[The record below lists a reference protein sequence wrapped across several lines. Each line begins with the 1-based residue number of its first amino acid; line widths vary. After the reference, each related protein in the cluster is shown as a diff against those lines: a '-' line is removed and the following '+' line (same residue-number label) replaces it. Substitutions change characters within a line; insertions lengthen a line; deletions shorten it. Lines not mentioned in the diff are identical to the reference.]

1 MLESNLDNNS
11 VFFALNQEKQ
21 NIVAAIALRIRES
34 LNLSVIL
41 NQTVEEVRQFLQT
54 DRVVIYRFEPDWS
67 GLIVAESVGDLNQ
80 SIFGS
85 KIKDPCFT
93 PQHIEQYR
101 QGAVRAIDNVSEANL
116 ATCYGEV
123 LASYNVQANLVVP
136 IVANDKVW
144 GLLIAHHCQS
154 SRPWQEQ
161 EIQLLKQL
169 VIQVGIAVQQ
179 AELYEQVQ
187 SLNNYLEQKVQQ
199 RTAKLENSVKFETL
213 IRKITEKMRDSL
225 SESYILQTV
234 TEQIGQTLNVDR
246 CKIELYNSD
255 RRIATIAYEYTVE
268 QPNCQGTTREV
279 AGFSELYS
287 QLLQKRSLQFVEKV
301 PELSPINTQ
310 ATRLACPI
318 FDDRGMLGNL
328 WLLRP
333 KEEYF
338 QHHEI
343 VLVEQVAS
351 QCAIAIRQARLY
363 ERSQNQIEELGRLS
377 LLKDDFLR
385 TISHELRTP
394 MSSIQLASETLETL
408 LEREIGFNKSATFTR
423 VLDIFRS
430 ACQRQNQLVDD
441 LLTLC
446 YIDAKKEIIK
456 MQWVDLGVWLPQIIE
471 PFQERINNQNQTLTI
486 DLEPDLPQFKSD
498 ISIIKR
504 VLSELIN
511 NACKYTPASE
521 KITLSARK
529 IEHGIQ
535 LKVINTGIE
544 ISLVEQ
550 QRVFDKFYRIPHHD
564 PWQFGGTG
572 IGLALVKNLVE
583 LLGGTIS
590 LESNSEQTIFAIALS
605 CETTNN

>member
-11 VFFALNQEKQ
+11 IFFALNQEKQ
-21 NIVAAIALRIRES
+21 NIVAAIALRIRQS
-34 LNLSVIL
+34 LDLELIL

-67 GLIVAESVGDLNQ
+67 GLIVTESVRYSSQ
-80 SIFGS
+80 SVFGS
-85 KIKDPCFT
+85 IIKDPCFT
-93 PQHIEQYR
+93 QKHIEKYR
-101 QGAVRAIDNVSEANL
+101 QGIVQAIDNVETANL
-116 ATCYGEV
+116 AKCYAKV
-123 LASYNVQANLVVP
+123 LTSFGVKANLVVP
-136 IVANDKVW
+136 IVASEKVW

-154 SRPWQEQ
+154 PRSWLEQ
-161 EIQLLKQL
+161 EIELLKQL

-179 AELYEQVQ
+179 AELYDRVK
-187 SLNNYLEQKVQQ
+187 SFNNYLEQKVRQ
-199 RTAKLENSVKFETL
+199 RTAKLENSVKHETL

-225 SESYILQTV
+225 SEPQILQTV
-234 TEQIGQTLNVDR
+234 TEQIGKILNIER
-246 CKIELYNSD
+246 CKIELYDRD
-255 RRIATIAYEYTVE
+255 RRTATIAYEYTVDR
-268 QPNCQGTTREV
+268 PNCQGTTREV
-279 AGFSELYS
+279 ARFPQLYS
-287 QLLQKRSLQFVEKV
+287 QLLQKQSLQFVEKV
-301 PELSPINTQ
+301 PELSPIGTQ

-333 KEEYF
+333 KEEHF
-338 QHHEI
+338 EQHEI
-343 VLVEQVAS
+343 ALVEQVAS

-363 ERSQNQIEELGRLS
+363 ERSQNQIEELGRLN

-408 LEREIGFNKSATFTR
+408 LEREIGSNKSATFTK

-456 MQWVDLGVWLPQIIE
+456 MQWLDLDVWLPQIIE
-471 PFQERINNQNQTLTI
+471 PFQERINRQNQTLTI
-486 DLEPDLPQFKSD
+486 DLKPDLPQFKSD

-521 KITLSARK
+521 NILLSAR
-529 IEHGIQ
+529 GIKDGIR
-535 LKVINTGIE
+535 LEVINTGVE
-544 ISLVEQ
+544 ISAVEQ

-572 IGLALVKNLVE
+572 IGLALVKNLIE

-590 LESNSEQTIFAIALS
+590 LESDRGQTIFAIALS
-605 CETTNN
+605 CETTDI